1 MCCSSATRSI
11 AAWAAPRTR
20 PFDLIRIYSL
30 GAIPA
35 FFFLY
40 FGNVYIEP
48 GASEFIKVAE
58 LMLGN
63 AHLDGGLLNGG
74 QGREIGMALIWL
86 LSGYELSHSLTGVII
101 IQVLMGLAIP
111 VLCYL
116 TLHPWLPRTAY
127 YTGIAVALSL
137 APILLA
143 KTLHH
148 DQPYIFFTILALY
161 AFNRYTL
168 TKSVGALYGMTA
180 SIFAAGLMRDAG
192 TGLFWL
198 LMPICALGAGRG
210 NFKYIVLAVLMF
222 VGANTAYARY
232 RATLQ
237 GNAATQT
244 LDVAAPGIQLF
255 YNIYVNT
262 SEFGVV
268 LSPELGPNVT
278 WILNGLHECL
288 LPSPGESKELA
299 NMPGSPQFKKEN
311 VDRYET
317 DELIVK
323 IATQS
328 NRYYF
333 MIIRRCFLADQVS
346 AIDRKML
353 GAAFEITL
361 AHPLYILELFLR
373 NSFQL
378 LYDPGWIHARFA
390 VGPRFRGGLHIPFGD
405 DATLVEG
412 GNVGDRL
419 LDKHAV
425 SEAEFIPLERQPR
438 FVVNLY
444 YAIDRVWY
452 SAYHPM
458 TIIVGCLAWF
468 AWISSAIGLLQRI
481 IGGRRL
487 AYWGELFLSDAV
499 IPASIGISMI
509 LLGNVAVT
517 AIAVDPLYRFDF
529 SILVLKIMLAGVGCA
544 VMLELCRR
552 MTLVFLTR
560 GGCGGSARP
569 IRRRVGESAP

>member
-1 MCCSSATRSI
+1 MSCSSAARII
-11 AAWAAPRTR
+11 AAWAAPRSR
-20 PFDLIRIYSL
+20 PFDLIRIYLL
-30 GAIPA
+30 GALPA

-40 FGNVYIEP
+40 VGNVYIEP
-48 GASEFIKVAE
+48 GASDFTKVAE
-58 LMLGN
+58 LMLRD

-111 VLCYL
+111 MLCYL
-116 TLHPWLPRTAY
+116 TLHPWLPRAAY

-137 APILLA
+137 APILLS

-148 DQPYIFFTILALY
+148 DQPYIFFTILTLY

-168 TKSVGALYGMTA
+168 TKSAGALYGMTA
-180 SIFAAGLMRDAG
+180 STFAAGLMRDAG
-192 TGLFWL
+192 TGLFWFL
-198 LMPICALGAGRG
+198 IPICAWRAGRG
-210 NFKYIVLAVLMF
+210 NFKYVALAALMF

-237 GNAATQT
+237 GDAATQT
-244 LDVAAPGIQLF
+244 MDVAAPGIQLF
-255 YNIYVNT
+255 YNIYVNA
-262 SEFGVV
+262 SEFGVA

-288 LPSPGESKELA
+288 LPSPSQSKNLA
-299 NMPGSPQFKKEN
+299 NMPGSPQFKEEN
-311 VDRYET
+311 VDRYGAS
-317 DELIVK
+317 ELTNK

-328 NRYYF
+328 NRYYY
-333 MIIRRCFLADQVS
+333 IIVRRCFLADKVS
-346 AIDRKML
+346 VIDRKML
-353 GAAFEITL
+353 GAALEISR
-361 AHPLYILELFLR
+361 AHPLYILKLFLR

-378 LYDPGWIHARFA
+378 LYNPGWLHGRFTI
-390 VGPRFRGGLHIPFGD
+390 GPRFQGGLHIPFGD
-405 DATLVEG
+405 NATLVEG

-419 LDKHAV
+419 FDEHAV

-444 YAIDRVWY
+444 YAIDRLWY
-452 SAYHPM
+452 SAYHPI
-458 TIIVGCLAWF
+458 TIIVGCFAWL
-468 AWISSAIGLLQRI
+468 AWISSAIGLLQRA

-487 AYWGELFLSDAV
+487 AYWGELFLSEAV
-499 IPASIGISMI
+499 ISASIGISII
-509 LLGNVAVT
+509 LLANVTVT
-517 AIAVDPLYRFDF
+517 AIAVDPMYRFDF

-552 MTLVFLTR
+552 VTLIFL
-560 GGCGGSARP
+560 
-569 IRRRVGESAP
+569 RRRGVRRLSATVQ